1 MPFRFDEHQKTH
13 PLVDFARGHYL
24 NVTPLHIF
32 GFNRDVAT
40 SFETIFNDG
49 GGLYTFPS
57 SALVLSL
64 VSSAA
69 DTCIV
74 CVYGLDDN
82 WLEITENVTLTGTT
96 PVTTTQSFFRVNGA
110 YVVSGDQSGNVSIT
124 NNGTKYA
131 YIEADTGISQ
141 ACVYSTSAT
150 KAAYISNVSFTS
162 GTVNSNKYLT
172 GRTYFKENG
181 KTAQRFWE
189 STWAVGQISFSV
201 PVPFKIPPKSDFAL
215 ETKSSS
221 STNEISCY
229 INGFVIDNE

>member
-32 GFNRDVAT
+32 GFNRTIAT

-49 GGLYTFPS
+49 GGVYTFPS

-69 DTCIV
+69 DTCVV
-74 CVYGLDDN
+74 CVYGLDAD
-82 WLEITENVTLTGTT
+82 WLEISENVTLTGTT
-96 PVTTTQSFFRVNGA
+96 PVTTTNSFFRVNGA
-110 YVVSGDQSGNVSIT
+110 YVVSGTQSGDVSIT

-131 YIEADTGISQ
+131 YIEAGTGVSQ
-141 ACVYSTSAT
+141 ACILSTSAT
-150 KAAYISNVSFTS
+150 KSAYITDVTFTS

-172 GRTYFKENG
+172 GRAYLKQYGMTVQN
-181 KTAQRFWE
+181 FWQ
-189 STWAVGQISFSV
+189 STWAEGQISFNLSV
-201 PVPFKIPPKSDFAL
+201 PFRLAPKSDFMIEA
-215 ETKSSS
+215 KSSS
-221 STNEISCY
+221 SENEIAVY
-229 INGFVIDNE
+229 MNGFVIDNE

>member
-32 GFNRDVAT
+32 GFNRSIGIT
-40 SFETIFNDG
+40 FETIFNDG

-64 VSSAA
+64 VSSTTDA
-69 DTCIV
+69 CIV
-74 CVYGLDDN
+74 CVYGLDAN
-82 WLEITENVTLTGTT
+82 WLEISENVTLNGTT

-110 YVVSGDQSGNVSIT
+110 YVVSGTQAGNISIT

-131 YIEADTGISQ
+131 YIEASTGVSQ
-141 ACVYSTSAT
+141 ACVLSTSAT
-150 KAAYISNVSFTS
+150 KSAYINNVTFTS

-172 GRTYFKENG
+172 GRAYLKENG
-181 KTAQRFWE
+181 KTVQRFWE
-189 STWAVGQISFSV
+189 STWAVGQVDFKV
-201 PVPFKIPPKSDFAL
+201 PVPFKLPPKSDFAL
-215 ETKSSS
+215 EAKSSS
-221 STNEISCY
+221 SENEIAVY
-229 INGFVIDNE
+229 VNGFVIDDE

>member
-1 MPFRFDEHQKTH
+1 MPFRFDEHQKTS

-32 GFNRDVAT
+32 GFNRSIAT

-49 GGLYTFPS
+49 GGVYTFPS

-69 DTCIV
+69 DTCVV
-74 CVYGLDDN
+74 CVYGLDAD

-110 YVVSGDQSGNVSIT
+110 YVVSGTQSGNVSIT

-131 YIEADTGISQ
+131 YIEADTGVSQ
-141 ACVYSTSAT
+141 ACVLSTSAT
-150 KAAYISNVSFTS
+150 KSAYITDVTFTS

-172 GRTYFKENG
+172 GRAYLKQYDMTVQN
-181 KTAQRFWE
+181 FWQ
-189 STWAVGQISFSV
+189 STWADGQISFNMSV
-201 PVPFKIPPKSDFAL
+201 PFRLPQKSDFMIEA
-215 ETKSSS
+215 KSSS
-221 STNEISCY
+221 SENEIAVY
-229 INGFVIDNE
+229 MNGFVIDNE